1 MSETASNSA
10 NLAQASP
17 DRPEDLA
24 WASLEIARAQRQI
37 VRGVSEL
44 AEGIVS
50 LSLVLLE
57 VRRRRLFRFD
67 PEFQTFEAFV
77 EQRHGISPEQ
87 ANLYVEALL
96 SLGEANYRSLLG
108 DLGFQRTYALALLRR
123 TDPALVAAFQA
134 LPAEERRAVTVAQI
148 AAVDSAVTEEV
159 RARLAQLE
167 QAITREQGLHQQ
179 TRRRLQEVEELH
191 QRVSSSLIE
200 ERDNAQ
206 RALDQEQS
214 QTERLRSLLAEAKK
228 APVAQPISSQASP
241 SRAAGGAATAAALPP
256 PIARPAS
263 GEGVVVLVT
272 CDIPGL
278 VTDIEGL
285 VEKLRRLADIQRDDL
300 SADQRT
306 HLARGLA
313 TLDETVAELLDVY
326 VDE

>member
-1 MSETASNSA
+1 MSEPPLAST
-10 NLAQASP
+10 NLAQVSTDTA
-17 DRPEDLA
+17 EDLV

-77 EQRHGISPEQ
+77 EQRHGMSAEQ

-108 DLGFQRTYALALLRR
+108 DLGFQRTYALALLQR

-134 LPAEERRAVTVAQI
+134 LPDEERRAVTAAQI
-148 AAVDSAVTEEV
+148 VAVDAAATEEM
-159 RARLAQLE
+159 RSRLAQLE
-167 QAITREQGLHQQ
+167 QAVTREQGLHQQ

-191 QRVSSSLIE
+191 QRVTSSLIE
-200 ERDNAQ
+200 ERDSAQ

-214 QTERLRSLLAEAKK
+214 QAERLRALLAEVRK
-228 APVAQPISSQASP
+228 ATASQPASP
-241 SRAAGGAATAAALPP
+241 PTANKATAGLSALLDK
-256 PIARPAS
+256 PAL
-263 GEGVVVLVT
+263 GQATVVIT
-272 CDIPGL
+272 CDIPAL
-278 VTDIEGL
+278 VLDIEGL
-285 VEKLRRLADIQRDDL
+285 LAKLRRLTEVRRDDL
-300 SADQRT
+300 PPDQQR
-306 HLARGLA
+306 HLARGLSA
-313 TLDETVAELLDVY
+313 LDEVVADLLDEY
-326 VDE
+326 VNA

>member
-1 MSETASNSA
+1 MSEQPSTNTH
-10 NLAQASP
+10 LAQVAT
-17 DRPEDLA
+17 DTAEDLA

-67 PEFQTFEAFV
+67 PEFQTFESFV
-77 EQRHGISPEQ
+77 EQRHGMSAEQ

-96 SLGEANYRSLLG
+96 SLGEANYRSLLA

-123 TDPALVAAFQA
+123 TDPTLVAAFQT
-134 LPAEERRAVTVAQI
+134 LPVEERRAVTTAQI
-148 AAVDSAVTEEV
+148 MAVDTTASEEL
-159 RARLAQLE
+159 RSRLAQLE

-191 QRVSSSLIE
+191 QRVTNSLIE
-200 ERDNAQ
+200 ERDGAQ

-214 QTERLRSLLAEAKK
+214 QTERLRTLLAEARK
-228 APVAQPISSQASP
+228 VTTSQPASP
-241 SRAAGGAATAAALPP
+241 PTANRASAYLPAPSDQPVPGQAA
-256 PIARPAS
+256 
-263 GEGVVVLVT
+263 VVIT
-272 CDIPGL
+272 CDIPAL
-278 VTDIEGL
+278 VLDVEGL
-285 VEKLRRLADIQRDDL
+285 LAKLRRLAEVRPDEVP
-300 SADQRT
+300 SDQRKR
-306 HLARGLA
+306 LARGLSA
-313 TLDETVAELLDVY
+313 LDEAVADLLDTY